1 MFPILPPF
9 SLAVKNISEF
19 FKIFRKFFQG
29 AFKDFQISPTK
40 KRFIISIKV
49 DMEIIKPLLV

>member
-19 FKIFRKFFQG
+19 FKIFRKFFQSF
-29 AFKDFQISPTK
+29 FKSVQQKS
-40 KRFIISIKV
+40 FIIPIKI

>member
-19 FKIFRKFFQG
+19 FKIFRKFFQDT
-29 AFKDFQISPTK
+29 FKEFSNQPNK
-40 KRFIISIKV
+40 KKV
-49 DMEIIKPLLV
+49 YNFHKN

>member
-29 AFKDFQISPTK
+29 AFKVFSNQSNK

>member
-19 FKIFRKFFQG
+19 FKIFRKFFQD
-29 AFKDFQISPTK
+29 ASKAFQIIPTK
-40 KRFIISIKV
+40 KVYNFHKI

>member
-9 SLAVKNISEF
+9 SLAVKVFSEF
-19 FKIFRKFFQG
+19 FKIFRKFFRD
-29 AFKDFQISPTK
+29 AFKAFQISPTK
-40 KRFIISIKV
+40 KVYNFHKI

>member
-19 FKIFRKFFQG
+19 FKIFRKFFQDN
-29 AFKDFQISPTK
+29 FKVFSNQFNK
-40 KRFIISIKV
+40 KRFIISIKI
-49 DMEIIKPLLV
+49 DMEIIKPFLV

>member
-9 SLAVKNISEF
+9 SLAVKIFSEF
-19 FKIFRKFFQG
+19 FKIFRKFFQVP
-29 AFKDFQISPTK
+29 FKVFFKSVQQKS
-40 KRFIISIKV
+40 FIIPIKI